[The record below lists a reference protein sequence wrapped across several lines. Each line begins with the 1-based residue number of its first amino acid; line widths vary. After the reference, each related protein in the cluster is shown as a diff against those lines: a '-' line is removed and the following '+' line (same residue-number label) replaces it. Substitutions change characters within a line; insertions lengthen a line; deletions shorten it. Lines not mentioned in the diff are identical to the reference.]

1 VVTESD
7 GAIAVEQH
15 ATVPQGTVSQTT
27 AAQGIASQG
36 IAAQGSEPQG
46 FASHPTGSPGMV
58 ARIGARIGAFVELTK
73 PGIVRMVL
81 VTSGTGFFMASALGH
96 PLNVWLMLHTLL
108 GIGLAASGACGLNEY
123 AEWQEDG
130 RMRRTADRPVPSGR
144 MTPRTALWFSTA
156 LVLAGLGHLQVYV
169 GSLTAAL
176 VALTVVSYVLIYTPL
191 KKHTWTATLV
201 GAVPGALPILAGWTA
216 GGGGLSA
223 PGLALFGILFIWQMP
238 HFYALAWIY
247 REDYARGGFRMLTTL
262 DPDGR
267 RTGRQIVFFGT
278 VLLPV
283 SVLPS
288 VLGLTGGLYL
298 AGAIALGLGFL
309 GLGVAMAIE
318 RSDRRAM
325 RLFLGSIAYLPLL
338 LLLMVTERVIG

>member
-7 GAIAVEQH
+7 GAVAVEQQ
-15 ATVPQGTVSQTT
+15 AVVPQGTVSQGTVSQGT
-27 AAQGIASQG
+27 VSQGTGSQGSVSPRTGLQGIVS
-36 IAAQGSEPQG
+36 
-46 FASHPTGSPGMV
+46 
-58 ARIGARIGAFVELTK
+58 RIGGRVGPFVELTK

-123 AEWQEDG
+123 AEWPEDG

-176 VALTVVSYVLIYTPL
+176 VALTVVTYVLIYTPL

-278 VLLPV
+278 VLVPV

-309 GLGVAMAIE
+309 GLGIAMALE